1 MKVTHVRTQPLA
13 VPFVDTHVS
22 SMGQFA
28 VKSTLLI
35 EVFTDEGIVGLGE
48 APGVPFAD
56 VIEIVV
62 HEFEQLLV
70 GQDPRNIVD
79 FNQRCIGSQSWHRF
93 RSIANYALG
102 GLDIALWDIAG
113 KSMGQPLHRLLGGRV
128 RDRIDLYAWVPRK
141 DRSAMAE
148 DAVRFKERGFKV
160 LYAKVGLGHERDS
173 GDLAAIR
180 EAAGYD
186 VELRIDANGAWT
198 PAQAVREI
206 HKLEKYE
213 LGWVEQPVTE
223 DDFEGFEYV
232 HRSVGVP
239 LCIDQGAQT
248 NPLAFRAITR
258 RLADV
263 ICLDVHRMG
272 GVLPLREMS
281 AMAAE
286 ANIEVCRHAGPEYG
300 ISSTAHLHVLST
312 IPNLT
317 LGNQTYGTM
326 IVDDVVQEPTRDFRD
341 GTLSVPDRPGIG
353 VTLDQDKVARYAAMY
368 RDLRKHHYRVSPPD
382 VPTAQSD

>member
-1 MKVTHVRTQPLA
+1 LKVTHVRTQPLA

-22 SMGQFA
+22 SWGQFA

-56 VIEIVV
+56 VIELVV
-62 HEFEQLLV
+62 HEFEQLLI
-70 GQDPRNIVD
+70 GEDPRHIVA
-79 FNQRCIGSQSWHRF
+79 FNQRCIGSQGWHRF

-102 GLDIALWDIAG
+102 GLDIALWDIVG
-113 KSMGQPLHRLLGGRV
+113 KCLNQPLHRLLGGAV
-128 RDRIDLYAWVPRK
+128 RDRIDMYGWVPRK
-141 DRSAMAE
+141 ERSAMAE
-148 DAVRFKERGFKV
+148 DARRFKEQGFSV

-173 GDLAAIR
+173 ADLAAIR
-180 EAAGYD
+180 DAAGYD

-206 HKLEKYE
+206 RQLEQYK

-223 DDFEGFEYV
+223 DDLDGFDYV
-232 HRSVGVP
+232 HRSVGIP

-248 NPLAFRAITR
+248 NPLAYRAIAR

-272 GVLPLREMS
+272 GVLPLKEMA
-281 AMAAE
+281 AMAKE
-286 ANIEVCRHAGPEYG
+286 ANISVCRHAGPEYG
-300 ISSTAHLHVLST
+300 ISSTAHLHVLAT

-317 LGNQTYGTM
+317 SGNQTYGTM
-326 IVDDVVQEPTRDFRD
+326 IVDDVVQEPTRDFQQ
-341 GTLSVPDRPGIG
+341 GALKVPDAPGIG
-353 VTLDQDKVARYAAMY
+353 VTLDPDKVARYAAMY
-368 RDLRKHHYRVSPPD
+368 RDLRKNHYRVCPPQA
-382 VPTAQSD
+382 PRTQTN